1 MPLSSCPECEMP
13 MKVTTYDDVLIDVC
27 PSCRGVWLDRGE
39 LQKIIAYVRAEESGE
54 IGEDF
59 AKQPPRTR
67 REEKD
72 ERRDRDERHRDER
85 GRDEKYRKDEYG
97 KEKRRKDKYRDD
109 DDDRYE
115 RKRKKKKKGAW
126 GLWDVLEDLID

>member
-1 MPLSSCPECEMP
+1 MP

-39 LQKIIAYVRAEESGE
+39 LQKIIAHVRAEESGE

-59 AKQPPRTR
+59 SKPSRPPE
-67 REEKD
+67 REPAEQRYRD
-72 ERRDRDERHRDER
+72 DRRDRDDR
-85 GRDEKYRKDEYG
+85 GYRES
-97 KEKRRKDKYRDD
+97 RRRDD
-109 DDDRYE
+109 GDDDR
-115 RKRKKKKKGAW
+115 KHNKKKGGW